1 MTEMTARQAAERIGV
16 STREVNRL
24 IHNGSLR
31 ASKLGERTSAWLI
44 DAGSLDEYG
53 RIKQGRGRSWN
64 AATAWAL
71 LDELS
76 GIEQALHPVTRF
88 RISQRISASNADE
101 IARKAAT
108 RVKTRRFA
116 ADDRGAT
123 ANDLTL
129 TGESAADRI
138 GADLVGSGRTVEGY
152 VPDGDVEGFIRSHLL
167 VEDPRGDVVI
177 YDTSRPVGHELPV
190 AVVAADLA
198 RSTNTRARAAGVGAL
213 EDLRERWIASKS

>member
-1 MTEMTARQAAERIGV
+1 MAELSARQAADRLGV

-31 ASKLGERTSAWLI
+31 ATKLGDKTSAWLI
-44 DAGSLDEYG
+44 DAGSLNEYG

-76 GIEQALHPVTRF
+76 GIEQTLHPVTRF
-88 RISQRISASNADE
+88 RISQRISTSNPDE
-101 IARKAAT
+101 IARKAAA

-123 ANDLTL
+123 ASDLTL

-138 GADLVGSGRTVEGY
+138 NVDLVGPGRTVEGY
-152 VPDGDVEGFIRSHLL
+152 VPDGDVEEFIRSHLL

-177 YDTSRPVGHELPV
+177 YDTSRSVGHELPV

-198 RSTNTRARAAGVGAL
+198 RSTNTRARAAGVRILGS
-213 EDLRERWIASKS
+213 LRERWIASKL